1 MRNAKCP
8 TVCSLLSQ
16 RGSRAT
22 VDRKATAGAGARQ
35 VPDAPSPVGGVPW
48 LTRPCSALHSGMPS
62 PGEDAGSAM
71 PVVAATAVGDVEEIV
86 ADLEAQKAS
95 ALAS

>member
-1 MRNAKCP
+1 
-8 TVCSLLSQ
+8 
-16 RGSRAT
+16 
-22 VDRKATAGAGARQ
+22 
-35 VPDAPSPVGGVPW
+35 
-48 LTRPCSALHSGMPS
+48 
-62 PGEDAGSAM
+62 M